1 MTEFSLADL
10 NAIVAA
16 RAGASAEA
24 SYTKSLLDAGASRIA
39 KKLGEEAVELVI
51 AAVEGDRHAVVLE
64 SADLLYHLLVLLHS
78 RGVPLQDVFAE
89 LARRTDRSGHAE
101 KTARGS

>member
-10 NAIVAA
+10 DAIVAA
-16 RAGASAEA
+16 RAGATAEA
-24 SYTKSLLDAGASRIA
+24 SYTKSLLDAGTGRIA
-39 KKLGEEAVELVI
+39 KKFGEEAVELVI
-51 AAVEGDRHAVVLE
+51 AAVEGDRHAMVLE

-101 KTARGS
+101 KAARGR